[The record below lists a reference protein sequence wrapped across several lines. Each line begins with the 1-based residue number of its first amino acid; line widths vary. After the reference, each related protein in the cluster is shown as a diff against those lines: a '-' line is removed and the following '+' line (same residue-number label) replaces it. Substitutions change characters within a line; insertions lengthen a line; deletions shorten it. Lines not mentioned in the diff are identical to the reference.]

1 MDKIIINS
9 YIKYDPLHENN
20 LDEVLN
26 LIQEI
31 RKKFP
36 EKTIW
41 LYTGYEWSKIM
52 NTIIMQ
58 PVFIDEDLKKTIESH
73 KKRQNI
79 IKLCNVVVDGEY
91 IDEQRDIT
99 LKWRGSKNQN
109 IWRNNNGVWKNVTNI
124 I

>member
-58 PVFIDEDLKKTIESH
+58 PVSSYKDLEKRIEFH
-73 KKRQNI
+73 LQRQNI
-79 IKLCNVVVDGEY
+79 IKLCGC
-91 IDEQRDIT
+91 RCR
-99 LKWRGSKNQN
+99 W
-109 IWRNNNGVWKNVTNI
+109 
-124 I
+124 